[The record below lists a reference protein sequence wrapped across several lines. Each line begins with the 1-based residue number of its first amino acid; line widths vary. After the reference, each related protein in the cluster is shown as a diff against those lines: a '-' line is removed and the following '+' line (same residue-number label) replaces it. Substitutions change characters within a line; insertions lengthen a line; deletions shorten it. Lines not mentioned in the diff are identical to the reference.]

1 MIKLIDILREIK
13 VNKPSPLNALL
24 SLQSKIE
31 TSNGPKEQLSL
42 AIQCAE
48 KVLFIF
54 EEKYP
59 NDDRPRKAIEAAK
72 VYLANPTEEN
82 RVAAADAADDAGD
95 AADAADAA
103 ADAGAAAAY
112 AADANATY
120 GAYDAISAVKKYYN
134 LK

>member
-31 TSNGPKEQLSL
+31 ASNDSMEKLSL

-48 KVLFIF
+48 RVLFIW

-59 NDDRPRKAIEAAK
+59 NDKRPRQAIEAAK
-72 VYLANPTEEN
+72 VYLADPTKEN
-82 RVAAADAADDAGD
+82 ADTAASAADAASAASADDD
-95 AADAADAA
+95 
-103 ADAGAAAAY
+103 GATHAAY
-112 AADANATY
+112 AAAYVTDNA
-120 GAYDAISAVKKYYN
+120 AYAAVYAIEATKKYYN